1 METEKKDNTKKPY
14 NIVVP
19 FNIPGKPDIGLLD
32 LNEIFKLN
40 INYNF
45 DALKSLLEG
54 LVSSYK
60 KSEEE
65 LENIK
70 AHNKV
75 KDIKIKE
82 LEQKMLDLNILLSNS
97 LGNTEEVEKLK
108 EMKLKLEKE
117 EIIEQSKVKEKPQI
131 IKNVETKESGKVNIT
146 VEKPMKR
153 QLIKSSVK
161 RKKIHAPINKDIK
174 LDIQIGSD
182 DITNKI
188 IVSIFILYYL
198 IYFIINFYMNRKK

>member
-1 METEKKDNTKKPY
+1 METEKKDKTIKPY

-19 FNIPGKPDIGLLD
+19 FNVPGKPDIGLLD

-45 DALKSLLEG
+45 DSLKSLLEG

-65 LENIK
+65 LENLK
-70 AHNKV
+70 AYNRV

-82 LEQKMLDLNILLSNS
+82 LEQKMLDLNIMLSNS
-97 LGNTEEVEKLK
+97 LGNSEEVEKLK
-108 EMKLKLEKE
+108 EMKIKLEKE
-117 EIIEQSKVKEKPQI
+117 VIEQPKIKQKILIQETQGNNSINNISNISIEKPV
-131 IKNVETKESGKVNIT
+131 K
-146 VEKPMKR
+146 KPA
-153 QLIKSSVK
+153 IKSSVK
-161 RKKIHAPINKDIK
+161 RKKIHAPLNKDIK

-188 IVSIFILYYL
+188 IVSI
-198 IYFIINFYMNRKK
+198 

>member
-1 METEKKDNTKKPY
+1 METEKKEKEKEKEKKPY

-19 FNIPGKPDIGLLD
+19 FNVPGKPDIGLLD

-45 DALKSLLEG
+45 DSLKSLLEG

-65 LENIK
+65 LESIK
-70 AHNKV
+70 SYNRV

-82 LEQKMLDLNILLSNS
+82 LEQKLLDLNILISNS
-97 LGNTEEVEKLK
+97 LGNAEEVEKLK
-108 EMKLKLEKE
+108 EMKLQLEK
-117 EIIEQSKVKEKPQI
+117 EIIEQPKEVTTKAVIKNAEAQGNNNSMSTSIEKP
-131 IKNVETKESGKVNIT
+131 IKKQK
-146 VEKPMKR
+146 
-153 QLIKSSVK
+153 IKSSVK

-188 IVSIFILYYL
+188 IVSFLLYNLFIL
-198 IYFIINFYMNRKK
+198 F